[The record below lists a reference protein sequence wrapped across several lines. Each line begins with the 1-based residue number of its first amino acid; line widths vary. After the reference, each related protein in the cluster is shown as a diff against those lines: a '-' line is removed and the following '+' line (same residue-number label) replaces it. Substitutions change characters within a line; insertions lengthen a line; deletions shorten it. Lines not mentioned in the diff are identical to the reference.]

1 MLGNP
6 KPLMDN
12 LVKKIIILLFIIL
25 TFIFSTTFI
34 FQFFIYLIEEIVPKS
49 QLQSQSWG
57 EWIYVLENQNGGKS
71 YYDKDRL
78 RKSGNYIYFWE
89 LLDFTGKNDTVGFM
103 SYIQLDCSVFRI
115 KKLKSQN
122 LTNPKG
128 EGEIKGD
135 FTSPDEWYYPP
146 PKSITERFYNKVC
159 EEHQ

>member
-1 MLGNP
+1 MYP
-6 KPLMDN
+6 KLLIDN
-12 LVKKIIILLFIIL
+12 FVKKIIILFFIIS

-34 FQFFIYLIEEIVPKS
+34 FQFLIYLIEEIVPQSK
-49 QLQSQSWG
+49 LQSQSWG

-115 KKLKSQN
+115 KKLKSQYF
-122 LTNPKG
+122 TKPKG
-128 EGEIKGD
+128 EGKIKGD
-135 FTSPDEWYYPP
+135 FPPLPDEWYFPP
-146 PKSITERFYNKVC
+146 PKSIIGRFYNKVC
-159 EEHQ
+159 QEHQ

>member
-12 LVKKIIILLFIIL
+12 LVKKIIILLFVIL

-34 FQFFIYLIEEIVPKS
+34 FQFLIYLIEEIVPKS

-89 LLDFTGKNDTVGFM
+89 LLDFTEKNNTEGVT

-115 KKLKSQN
+115 KKLKTQYF
-122 LTNPKG
+122 TKPKG
-128 EGEIKGD
+128 EGKIKND
-135 FTSPDEWYYPP
+135 FVPKDEWHYPSP
-146 PKSITERFYNKVC
+146 RSTAERFYNKVC
-159 EEHQ
+159 EEH

>member
-6 KPLMDN
+6 KPLTDN
-12 LVKKIIILLFIIL
+12 LVKKIMLLLFIIIS
-25 TFIFSTTFI
+25 FIFSTTFI
-34 FQFFIYLIEEIVPKS
+34 FQFFIYLIEDIVPKS
-49 QLQSQSWG
+49 QLQSKSWG

-89 LLDFTGKNDTVGFM
+89 LLDFTEKNDTEGVT

-115 KKLKSQN
+115 KKLKSQYF
-122 LTNPKG
+122 TKPKG
-128 EGEIKGD
+128 EGKIKGD
-135 FTSPDEWYYPP
+135 FPQTDEWYYPP
-146 PKSITERFYNKVC
+146 PKSIIGIFYNKVC

>member
-1 MLGNP
+1 
-6 KPLMDN
+6 MDN

-57 EWIYVLENQNGGKS
+57 ELTYVLENQNGGKS

-78 RKSGNYIYFWE
+78 RKRGNYIYFWE
-89 LLDFTGKNDTVGFM
+89 LLDFTGKNDTLGVT

-115 KKLKSQN
+115 KKLKSQY
-122 LTNPKG
+122 LTKPKDKG
-128 EGEIKGD
+128 KINGD
-135 FTSPDEWYYPP
+135 FTTPDEWYYPP
-146 PKSITERFYNKVC
+146 PNSITERFYKKVC
-159 EEHQ
+159 EETQ